1 MRITMENP
9 ADAAFYANLAN
20 DINARSRE
28 AYIGDYWKGIAQA
41 EPFDDCLIL
50 TNVSPYETISFTI
63 KSDPAET
70 SVILSDI
77 RWSNVSGKHDGITD
91 LELIGKDGHSLS
103 DIAQEVLKQLEIVRK
118 IAEHRINYETHK

>member
-1 MRITMENP
+1 MENP
-9 ADAAFYANLAN
+9 ADATFYANLAN

-28 AYIGDYWKGIAQA
+28 AYLGEYWKGIAQA

-70 SVILSDI
+70 SAILSDI

-91 LELIGKDGHSLS
+91 LELIGKDWHSLS
-103 DIAQEVLKQLEIVRK
+103 DIAKAVLNQLEIVRK
-118 IAEHRINYETHK
+118 IAENRG

>member
-1 MRITMENP
+1 MRITMETT

-70 SVILSDI
+70 SAILSDI

-91 LELIGKDGHSLS
+91 LELIGKDWHSLS
-103 DIAQEVLKQLEIVRK
+103 DIAQAVLKQLEIVRK
-118 IAEHRINYETHK
+118 IAENRG

>member
-1 MRITMENP
+1 METT

-50 TNVSPYETISFTI
+50 T
-63 KSDPAET
+63 
-70 SVILSDI
+70 
-77 RWSNVSGKHDGITD
+77 NVSGKHDGITD

>member
-70 SVILSDI
+70 SAILSDI

-91 LELIGKDGHSLS
+91 LELIGKDWHSLS
-103 DIAQEVLKQLEIVRK
+103 DIAKAVLNQLEIVRK
-118 IAEHRINYETHK
+118 IAENRG

>member
-1 MRITMENP
+1 MRITMETT

-70 SVILSDI
+70 SAILSDI

-91 LELIGKDGHSLS
+91 LELIGKDWHSLS
-103 DIAQEVLKQLEIVRK
+103 DIAKAVLNQLEIVRK
-118 IAEHRINYETHK
+118 IAENRG